1 MEILLD
7 VLGLDSYGWLVVILL
22 ALVTGQSLAVAAL
35 FKAYNETKSR
45 LHVVTT
51 DSITAY
57 QRITEAMNYIR
68 QDINNFTTI
77 AGRGSDTIHKAIETR
92 LDRVDRVLED
102 IQRDI
107 LRK

>member
-1 MEILLD
+1 MQILLD
-7 VLGLDSYGWLVVILL
+7 VLGLDSYAWLVVILL
-22 ALVTGQSLAVAAL
+22 ALVVMQAIVLAVVL
-35 FKAYNETKSR
+35 RAYNEAKNR
-45 LHVVTT
+45 LHAVTT
-51 DSITAY
+51 DSISAY

-68 QDINNFTTI
+68 QDINNFTHI
-77 AGRGSDTIHKAIETR
+77 AGRGTDTIHKAIETR